1 MKNGRVEE
9 MENAEV
15 KKKYDEPYAVFV
27 VFSVRDIVVTS
38 GDPSH
43 GTGEGGREL
52 PNG

>member
-15 KKKYDEPYAVFV
+15 KKKYDEPCAGFV

-38 GDPSH
+38 GESH
-43 GTGEGGREL
+43 DTGEGSVE
-52 PNG
+52 PW

>member
-15 KKKYDEPYAVFV
+15 KKKYDEPCAGFV

-38 GDPSH
+38 ENPSQ
-43 GTGEGGREL
+43 GAAEGNVEPGW
-52 PNG
+52 